1 VEPHPQQARVVV
13 GVVVAPLKA
22 PLAAAVAKPYIA
34 VVVPVVAGAAR
45 ARPGVRVAAP
55 VWRRAGAGVGA
66 AAGIRVGVRLAQLRL
81 LVVAPR
87 VFRLLPA
94 GAPRRVGLGRCT
106 QCCPAAPASTL
117 PGSSPVSRPGT
128 PACS

>member
-1 VEPHPQQARVVV
+1 MEPHPQQARVFI
-13 GVVVAPLKA
+13 GVVVVPLKA
-22 PLAAAVAKPYIA
+22 PLAAAVAKPCIT
-34 VVVPVVAGAAR
+34 VVVTIVAGAAR

-55 VWRRAGAGVGA
+55 VWLRAGAGAGA
-66 AAGIRVGVRLAQLRL
+66 AAGVRVRVRLAQLRL
-81 LVVAPR
+81 LVVAPC
-87 VFRLLPA
+87 VLRLLPA

-106 QCCPAAPASTL
+106 QCCAAAPASTL